1 MRHASILFSLWVLI
15 ALTACPA
22 QPAGSGPAAK
32 KGGTTLAKVGPTVI
46 TVEEFEEKLNQQ
58 SPFIRSRYAD
68 VDKRKEYL
76 DNQVRFELLAQEALR
91 RGLDKD
97 PEIQD
102 SLKKIIV
109 QKLTRDE
116 FDNRVKLE
124 DISDAEAEKFYQE
137 HPDEYHKPEMVRVAH
152 IFLPFGSD
160 QAAAKKQADKVAAEL
175 RSKKQ
180 DHMAFRNLA
189 KQYSADAASKDN
201 GGDLRYMAAAE
212 IEQEYGKAF
221 ADAAFALKN
230 LNDQSDVVTGKAG
243 FHILQQTGRRPAIER
258 TLEQVKTQIKN
269 RLYRDKRT
277 EAFNKFVDDLK
288 AKAGVSIDDQKL
300 AAIKIVGTPQ
310 SMPAGMMPSP
320 GPLTPPGAQ
329 EHAVGGGEP
338 MRPAP
343 PAAPPNK

>member
-1 MRHASILFSLWVLI
+1 MRHAFSLVLAV
-15 ALTACPA
+15 ALCTLLACPA
-22 QPAGSGPAAK
+22 QQKPGGAPAAK
-32 KGGTTLAKVGPTVI
+32 KGGTTLAKVGSTVI

-68 VDKRKEYL
+68 VEKRREYL

-124 DISDAEAEKFYQE
+124 DISNAEAETYYQQ

-152 IFLPFGSD
+152 IFVPFGDD
-160 QAAAKKQADKVAAEL
+160 QAAAKQQADKVRKEL
-175 RSKKQ
+175 RDKKQ
-180 DHMAFRNLA
+180 DQMAFRTLA
-189 KQYSADAASKDN
+189 KQYSADAATKDN
-201 GGDLRYMAAAE
+201 GGDLRYMTQAE
-212 IEQEYGKAF
+212 FEQEYGKAF

-230 LNDQSDVVTGKAG
+230 LNDQSDVVSGKAG
-243 FHILQQTGRRPAIER
+243 FHLLQQTGRRPAIDR
-258 TLEQVKTQIKN
+258 TLDQVKTQIKN

-277 EAFNKFVDDLK
+277 EAFNKFIEDLK
-288 AKAGVSIDDQKL
+288 AKAGVSIDEQQL
-300 AAIKIVGTPQ
+300 AAVKILGTPQ
-310 SMPAGMMPSP
+310 AVPGGLPPP

-329 EHAVGGGEP
+329 QQAGVDQA
-338 MRPAP
+338 PAP
-343 PAAPPNK
+343 PPTK